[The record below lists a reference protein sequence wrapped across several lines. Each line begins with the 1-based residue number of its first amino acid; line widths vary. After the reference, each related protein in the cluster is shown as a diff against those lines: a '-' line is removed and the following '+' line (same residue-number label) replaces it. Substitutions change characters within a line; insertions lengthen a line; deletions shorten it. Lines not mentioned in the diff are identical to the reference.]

1 MLEQGD
7 LLPVLLLLPS
17 ILVVFVVMFI
27 PLLYGVFMSFYNYH
41 MGSIDLKEDFISISN
56 YVRLFKDKVFLKAVG
71 NTLYFT
77 AAAIAGDL
85 ILGTVIAVW
94 LQSLTGRLKSILRP
108 ICTMPLLVSPIIIG
122 LIWKYMFNING
133 GLIYWVLGLFGI
145 TSKQFP
151 CLAGTSTA
159 MLCAVIA
166 HCWQVIPFVIVV
178 LSSGLLSIP
187 GEYYEA
193 AEIDGAGFIQ
203 KFFHISLPGLIPVY
217 MVILLFNGVDAIKVF
232 DIIYALTGGG
242 PNNSTMSL
250 SLYAYKIG
258 FDTFDMGYAMTI
270 SNASMILSFLVFGI
284 IFIRYNAKAHKEGQ
298 Q

>member
-1 MLEQGD
+1 
-7 LLPVLLLLPS
+7 
-17 ILVVFVVMFI
+17 
-27 PLLYGVFMSFYNYH
+27 MSFYNYH

-85 ILGTVIAVW
+85 IFGTVIAVW

-151 CLAGTSTA
+151 GLAGTSTA

-193 AEIDGAGFIQ
+193 AEMDGAGFIQ

>member
-1 MLEQGD
+1 MKRRRNILEQGD

-151 CLAGTSTA
+151 GLAGTSFARLLRTA
-159 MLCAVIA
+159 GRSF
-166 HCWQVIPFVIVV
+166 P
-178 LSSGLLSIP
+178 LLSWCSAPVCSAYRVSIMRRRKWTEP
-187 GEYYEA
+187 
-193 AEIDGAGFIQ
+193 DLFKNFFIYP
-203 KFFHISLPGLIPVY
+203 FR
-217 MVILLFNGVDAIKVF
+217 A
-232 DIIYALTGGG
+232 
-242 PNNSTMSL
+242 
-250 SLYAYKIG
+250 
-258 FDTFDMGYAMTI
+258 
-270 SNASMILSFLVFGI
+270 
-284 IFIRYNAKAHKEGQ
+284 
-298 Q
+298 